1 MDKWYKT
8 GESWNIILYVSN
20 SLDKLRGLEQ
30 TQNQRELEH
39 YVVQTKKEDIEKQNK
54 IYKSL

>member
-8 GESWNIILYVSN
+8 GESWNIILHVSN